1 MPKKKTNSIKK
12 KTLFD
17 HLNQIT
23 KVKNPNY
30 WDTLSFE
37 DKKTFD
43 NYMIHRYLSMNMEW
57 LDIIA
62 QLQPYTQNLSK
73 EMVYKVYS
81 DLLPKSNSF
90 LKYIG
95 GSGSEKWE
103 GWLVDIIRN
112 HYEVS
117 PKEASDYLT
126 IFYATQRGKKSLTEI
141 LEKYGVEPK
150 QIKKLKLNT

>member
-81 DLLPKSNSF
+81 DLLPKSNS
-90 LKYIG
+90 
-95 GSGSEKWE
+95 
-103 GWLVDIIRN
+103 
-112 HYEVS
+112 
-117 PKEASDYLT
+117 
-126 IFYATQRGKKSLTEI
+126 
-141 LEKYGVEPK
+141 
-150 QIKKLKLNT
+150 LNELL